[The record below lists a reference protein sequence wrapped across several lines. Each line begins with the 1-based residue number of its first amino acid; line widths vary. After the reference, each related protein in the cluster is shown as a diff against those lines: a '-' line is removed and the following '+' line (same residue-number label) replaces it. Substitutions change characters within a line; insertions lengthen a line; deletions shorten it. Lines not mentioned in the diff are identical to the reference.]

1 MKKKILLYIGI
12 VLGLL
17 VIAYAFT
24 PEVITGKIVN
34 QSDISGWRGMAQESI
49 EWNKAH
55 PDDKTAWS
63 GSMFGGMPNVATINP
78 TEGDLTRYL
87 HRVLY
92 IGGRPA
98 SYLFISLL
106 GAFLLMLSLG
116 ISPLLAAG
124 GAIAVTFCAYN
135 PQIIQVGHNTKM
147 QAIAFMPWV
156 MAAVVFTYRNA
167 LNSAKWLPKVALGA
181 ALFGLALS
189 FQIKCNHPQISY
201 YLAIV
206 ILTYAIVHLIWILAG
221 KERRQSLLKRYFSAS
236 AALLLLGVVGIA
248 TNATNLIPTL
258 EYTPYS
264 MRGGS
269 SADAQGNKER
279 EGLDIDYATAWS
291 YGWEELPNMVIP
303 NFNGGSCSQAVNP
316 KHSATYDLFK
326 RAGQPADRIC
336 KSLPM
341 YWGPQPFTAGPMYM
355 GAVSF
360 LLFILGLLYY
370 RDKNRWWILVSS
382 VFCLLLALG
391 SHFMWFTRICMD
403 ALPMYNKF
411 RTVSM
416 ALVALQMTVPI
427 MGFLMLNSMA
437 GSTASSKV
445 LRRQVT
451 IASAAAVG
459 FCLLMAAVQSLFG
472 SFASS
477 ADAGMQEVLV
487 EAFQKDRH
495 HLLWADTW
503 RSIAFIAASGVVL
516 FWGCSEK
523 NRRMTASVVVSLLLL
538 VDLFAVGKRYLN
550 SDHFTT
556 PTKFESQFTKRPV
569 DADIL
574 TDTDPSYRVIDLTVS
589 MFNDSHASYWHKN
602 VGGYSPVKM
611 QRYQEFIDK
620 YLVAEIQTLA
630 AYINNSSGTL
640 QEVESSMPYLE
651 GLASMNC
658 RYIIVSDNQK
668 LTYPH
673 ARGNA
678 WFESSTSSSDRVVL
692 DSYAPNCLKYTYTSE
707 REQTLVFSEVYYP
720 NGWTLTIDGG
730 EELPISLYEGSD
742 DTPEGLLRCAVVP
755 AGNHTLQMRY
765 APASYQ
771 LGRDVSLICS
781 LILISVI
788 VLVLL
793 LMILGKLKERKALR
807 S

>member
-1 MKKKILLYIGI
+1 
-12 VLGLL
+12 
-17 VIAYAFT
+17 
-24 PEVITGKIVN
+24 
-34 QSDISGWRGMAQESI
+34 
-49 EWNKAH
+49 
-55 PDDKTAWS
+55 
-63 GSMFGGMPNVATINP
+63 
-78 TEGDLTRYL
+78 
-87 HRVLY
+87 
-92 IGGRPA
+92 
-98 SYLFISLL
+98 
-106 GAFLLMLSLG
+106 
-116 ISPLLAAG
+116 
-124 GAIAVTFCAYN
+124 
-135 PQIIQVGHNTKM
+135 
-147 QAIAFMPWV
+147 
-156 MAAVVFTYRNA
+156 
-167 LNSAKWLPKVALGA
+167 
-181 ALFGLALS
+181 
-189 FQIKCNHPQISY
+189 
-201 YLAIV
+201 
-206 ILTYAIVHLIWILAG
+206 
-221 KERRQSLLKRYFSAS
+221 
-236 AALLLLGVVGIA
+236 
-248 TNATNLIPTL
+248 
-258 EYTPYS
+258 
-264 MRGGS
+264 
-269 SADAQGNKER
+269 
-279 EGLDIDYATAWS
+279 
-291 YGWEELPNMVIP
+291 
-303 NFNGGSCSQAVNP
+303 
-316 KHSATYDLFK
+316 
-326 RAGQPADRIC
+326 
-336 KSLPM
+336 
-341 YWGPQPFTAGPMYM
+341 
-355 GAVSF
+355 
-360 LLFILGLLYY
+360 
-370 RDKNRWWILVSS
+370 
-382 VFCLLLALG
+382 
-391 SHFMWFTRICMD
+391 
-403 ALPMYNKF
+403 
-411 RTVSM
+411 M

-620 YLVAEIQTLA
+620 YLVSEIQTLA